1 MKCLLCQENIKA
13 QSGTRPPVIDQFFGP
28 DIQASEGIFD
38 HWEMHEHMSFR
49 HGFVRA
55 HDNNKSKTAVAYRC
69 VVEEVEVNGK
79 TYHFGDYIEEQ
90 PNGKLLHVPGGI
102 YPNNDTVN
110 VTRVVE
116 GTITFPGTG
125 SPS

>member
-1 MKCLLCQENIKA
+1 MTN
-13 QSGTRPPVIDQFFGP
+13 FFGP
-28 DIQASEGIFD
+28 DMRAAEGIFD
-38 HWEMHEHMSFR
+38 QWEMQEHMSFR

-55 HDNNKSKTAVAYRC
+55 HDNNKAKTAEAYRC

-79 TYHFGDYIEEQ
+79 TYRFGDYIEKQ

-102 YPNNDTVN
+102 YPNNDTVE

-116 GTITFPGTG
+116 GTITFPETG